1 MSLEICETST
11 PEKLALKKSRFIRD
25 RVQLTIE
32 PGAVCSFTIISDELY
47 SRQKKVYFPIF
58 KSMIFS
64 KAPGDY
70 KQNNTPMIFKG
81 SIIEDDEIG
90 MINSVIQKNNEKEN
104 RKYGE
109 YKKNLDKEISLI
121 INGMNQEISNQKKFL
136 KKGSLTRS
144 QYNDSIK
151 ILINAYTDIVRA
163 KSDKEINLRSDD
175 RSEINKFYGNMIAG
189 LGNNN
194 ASKDILSGPENPEI
208 KDDIK

>member
-11 PEKLALKKSRFIRD
+11 PQKFALKKSRFIRD
-25 RVQLTIE
+25 RVQLIIE
-32 PGAVCSFTIISDELY
+32 PGAVFSFIIISDELY

-58 KSMIFS
+58 KNMIFS
-64 KAPGDY
+64 KTSGDY
-70 KQNNTPMIFKG
+70 QQNNTPVIFKG
-81 SIIEDDEIG
+81 SIIEDDERG
-90 MINSVIQKNNEKEN
+90 MIYSVIQKNNEKEN
-104 RKYGE
+104 RKYGD
-109 YKKNLDKEISLI
+109 YKKNLDKDISLI

-144 QYNDSIK
+144 QYSDNIK
-151 ILINAYTDIVRA
+151 ILVNSYTDIVMA

-194 ASKDILSGPENPEI
+194 ASKDIVSGPENPEI

>member
-64 KAPGDY
+64 KASGDY
-70 KQNNTPMIFKG
+70 KQNNTPVIFKG
-81 SIIEDDEIG
+81 SIIEDDEKG

-104 RKYGE
+104 RKYSD

-136 KKGSLTRS
+136 KKGTLTRS

-151 ILINAYTDIVRA
+151 ILVNSYTDIVRA

-175 RSEINKFYGNMIAG
+175 RNEINTFYGNMIAG